1 MMDRPLKKKHPL
13 IRYKYPIAGIL
24 LMLFFF
30 IYSIVY
36 ALGSKKLKI
45 SDQMLIT
52 GVVEEAP
59 FLEYIDVEGVVK
71 PILTI
76 EVNTQEGGSIERIM
90 REEGSMLEKGDT
102 ILLLSN
108 PELKQLIEDQR
119 DDYEKQVVAYRE
131 KEIEMEQK
139 SLLLKQQML
148 QNDYELKKMI
158 KKFEVDCEDF
168 DMGIKSKAQLEIAR
182 DEYEFNIK
190 KARLQKE
197 NLKHDSTVNI
207 LRKELL
213 INDLKREYRKYERM
227 YSRLD
232 RLIVCAPIG
241 GQLSFVSVTPG
252 QQVTAGNSIGQI
264 KVLDQFRI
272 ETSIGE
278 YYIDRIVSGLS
289 ATIEYQNRS
298 YSLKV
303 SKVVPE
309 IRDRAFSVSLV
320 FTGDMPENVRIG
332 KSYRVKIELGLPEKG
347 LVIPRGNFYQETK
360 GRWIFKLNETGEKAV
375 RVPLIIGRQNPQQ
388 YEIIDGLKAG
398 DKVVISGY
406 ENFGDV
412 EELILKK

>member
-1 MMDRPLKKKHPL
+1 M
-13 IRYKYPIAGIL
+13 
-24 LMLFFF
+24 
-30 IYSIVY
+30 
-36 ALGSKKLKI
+36 
-45 SDQMLIT
+45 
-52 GVVEEAP
+52 
-59 FLEYIDVEGVVK
+59 
-71 PILTI
+71 
-76 EVNTQEGGSIERIM
+76 
-90 REEGSMLEKGDT
+90 
-102 ILLLSN
+102 
-108 PELKQLIEDQR
+108 
-119 DDYEKQVVAYRE
+119 
-131 KEIEMEQK
+131 
-139 SLLLKQQML
+139 
-148 QNDYELKKMI
+148 
-158 KKFEVDCEDF
+158 
-168 DMGIKSKAQLEIAR
+168 
-182 DEYEFNIK
+182 
-190 KARLQKE
+190 
-197 NLKHDSTVNI
+197 
-207 LRKELL
+207 
-213 INDLKREYRKYERM
+213 
-227 YSRLD
+227 
-232 RLIVCAPIG
+232 
-241 GQLSFVSVTPG
+241 
-252 QQVTAGNSIGQI
+252 TAGNSIGQI